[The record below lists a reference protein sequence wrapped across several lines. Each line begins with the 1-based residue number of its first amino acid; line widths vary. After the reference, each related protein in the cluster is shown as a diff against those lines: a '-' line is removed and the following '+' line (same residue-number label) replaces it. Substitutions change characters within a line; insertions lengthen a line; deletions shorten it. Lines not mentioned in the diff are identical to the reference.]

1 MLTREQAKKLIEKT
15 ISITTFPDCE
25 ARIDYLEQSSVRF
38 ALNGITT
45 SGFTIEQWMTI
56 TSERDG
62 KSGSTA
68 LSEFDDRSLREAVKL
83 TEQLALLSPPN
94 PERVEPLGPQKYP
107 ELENSPEST
116 AKARNEVF
124 IPHIRAIIEAA
135 KAKDLVAAGFF
146 ERSARA
152 AAIASKQGNFGY
164 GRTAD
169 SSLSTTVRA
178 SDGSSSGW
186 ASQPA
191 VRIEEID
198 GAAVGRTAMEKC
210 LRWKNPKRL
219 EPGKYTVVL
228 EAAAA
233 GDLVERMA
241 TPMNARTSEEGRSFM
256 SRKGGGTLLG
266 EKLFPEWI
274 TLRTDPFHKLY
285 SGLPWTGG
293 AGFIYSRAGGGQS
306 MGGGGG
312 RGGGARDR
320 SGEALPAARIDWIE
334 KGIVRNL
341 HYGRYWAHQAGKQ
354 PTPAP
359 NRLVLEG
366 QDKSLADLIA
376 SVERGLLVTH
386 FFYVRELNPQT
397 LQLTGLT
404 RDGLFLIENGKV
416 TSPVVNFRFNESP
429 VRLLKNTLLLGTPA
443 RIPSSDS
450 GGMIAP
456 PLVAKDFTFASIS
469 DAV

>member
-1 MLTREQAKKLIEKT
+1 VLTREQAKNLIEKA
-15 ISITTFPDCE
+15 ISFSTFPDCE
-25 ARIDYLEQSSVRF
+25 VRIDYLEQSSVRF

-45 SGFTIEQWMTI
+45 SGFTVEQWMTI
-56 TSERDG
+56 SSEKDG
-62 KSGSTA
+62 KSGTTT
-68 LSEFDDRSLREAVKL
+68 LSEFDDRALREAVKL
-83 TEQLALLSPPN
+83 TEQIALLSPPN
-94 PERVEPLGPQKYP
+94 PERIDPVGVQKYP
-107 ELENSPEST
+107 ELENFPEST
-116 AKARNEVF
+116 AAARNEAF

-146 ERSARA
+146 ERAARA
-152 AAIASKQGNFGY
+152 AAIANKQGNFGY

-169 SSLSTTVRA
+169 SSLSTTIRA

-198 GAAVGRTAMEKC
+198 GAAVGRSAIEKC

-228 EAAAA
+228 EAAAT
-233 GDLVERMA
+233 GDLVERMVA
-241 TPMNARTSEEGRSFM
+241 PMDARVSEEGRSFL
-256 SRKGGGTLLG
+256 SRKGGGTLVG
-266 EKLFPEWI
+266 EKLFPESI

-285 SGLPWTGG
+285 SGLPWAGG
-293 AGFIYSRAGGGQS
+293 AGYSRAGGGQAV
-306 MGGGGG
+306 GGGGG
-312 RGGGARDR
+312 RRGGVRDR
-320 SGEALPAARIDWIE
+320 SGEALPSSPIGWIE

-341 HYGRYWAHQAGKQ
+341 HYGRYWAQKVGKE

-366 QDKSLADLIA
+366 QDKSVADLIA

-429 VRLLKNTLLLGTPA
+429 VRLLQNTLALGTPA
-443 RIPSSDS
+443 RVPSSDS